1 MLKAPLD
8 NLTKLLASE
17 LGGRGITVNAVAP
30 GVIDTDMTAELIGTS
45 ESQAFILGKQ
55 ALKRIGRADEVA
67 DVVDFLAGPKSGW
80 VTGQSIEVS
89 GGTALTL

>member
-1 MLKAPLD
+1 
-8 NLTKLLASE
+8 
-17 LGGRGITVNAVAP
+17 
-30 GVIDTDMTAELIGTS
+30 LIGTS